1 MESEMFLKLSSFNL
15 ELHNKIN
22 EIESY
27 LFNLSCQIEIR
38 ESCFEFP
45 KDNEAYKNYLL
56 KEKLFYLEQLNKY
69 KKLYVNA
76 NNSRYI

>member
-1 MESEMFLKLSSFNL
+1 MDSEMFLKLSSFNL

-22 EIESY
+22 QIESY
-27 LFNLSCQIEIR
+27 LNNLSCQIEIR
-38 ESCFEFP
+38 ETYFEFP
-45 KDNEAYKNYLL
+45 KHNEAYKIFLL
-56 KEKLFYLEQLNKY
+56 KEKVFYLEQLNKY